1 MIYIIPAVMTA
12 TILFALKKRTPV
24 YSEFCEGAAWG
35 MRTVASIFPVIL
47 AIGVA
52 VAMMRS
58 SGLLDFL
65 ISAASPITSRL
76 GIPSEI
82 LPLAMIRPISGGG
95 SIGVLTDILKQYHPD
110 SFIGLCA
117 CTIMGSTE
125 TTFYTLMVYF
135 KNTRVKH
142 NAIVIPAAVFGDIV
156 GLIVGVWVCSIFF

>member
-1 MIYIIPAVMTA
+1 MIYIIPAVMAA
-12 TILFALKKRTPV
+12 TILFALKKRTPT
-24 YSEFCEGAAWG
+24 YSDFCEGAEWG

-47 AIGVA
+47 AISVA

-58 SGLLDFL
+58 SGLLDYL
-65 ISAASPITSRL
+65 ISAITPVISKL
-76 GIPSEI
+76 KIPPEI
-82 LPLAMIRPISGGG
+82 LPLAIVRPISGGG
-95 SIGVLTDILKQYHPD
+95 SLAVLSDILKQYRPD

-142 NAIVIPAAVFGDIV
+142 SAIVIPAAVFGDIV
-156 GLIVGVWVCSIFF
+156 GLIAGVLVCSIFF